1 MRVTGKTPV
10 VAGER
15 LKLVVTALKLVF
27 MAAAS
32 SIWGSWR
39 ARAATAVDLGG
50 LRRGEQRAASV
61 PTQAAGCLSDAVMD
75 SAA

>member
-15 LKLVVTALKLVF
+15 LKLVF

-39 ARAATAVDLGG
+39 R
-50 LRRGEQRAASV
+50 EQL
-61 PTQAAGCLSDAVMD
+61 QLWI
-75 SAA
+75 

>member
-1 MRVTGKTPV
+1 MRVTGKTPA

-15 LKLVVTALKLVF
+15 LKLVF

-61 PTQAAGCLSDAVMD
+61 PTQAAGCLSGAVMD